1 MTLLLFLISHFC
13 DLKSNQWRI
22 YNFCTLYSLRCESDC
37 NKSESDCT
45 SSWKDIQFYVE
56 SLSEVNITG
65 ISIKFYSF
73 YIIYVQGCAIT
84 GDNQIYLAGGS
95 IRKLN
100 YRGSVT
106 TEGVSNSFYV
116 FDQIEKSWTSKAKM
130 NMSRSQF
137 SLVIVD
143 GYVHDILLN
152 VMNYRL
158 WDKIGGGFFQTIL
171 LWLNCKVNFLPFW
184 NRSPNDCLC
193 FM

>member
-1 MTLLLFLISHFC
+1 MKIKRYTVLCWI
-13 DLKSNQWRI
+13 
-22 YNFCTLYSLRCESDC
+22 
-37 NKSESDCT
+37 
-45 SSWKDIQFYVE
+45 
-56 SLSEVNITG
+56 SEVNVTG

-158 WDKIGGGFFQTIL
+158 WDKKKNMWGFFQPIL
-171 LWLNCKVNFLPFW
+171 LWLNCKVNFLSFW
-184 NRSPNDCLC
+184 NRSSNDCLC
-193 FM
+193 FINW